1 MERKKNCCFKCTE
14 EKKTAKESERKRPK
28 NGQKFAKKATKKKK
42 ERKKKEHADLF
53 LSFFRPHKK
62 HTKRERER
70 KHYSV
75 NERKKR

>member
-1 MERKKNCCFKCTE
+1 MQT
-14 EKKTAKESERKRPK
+14 
-28 NGQKFAKKATKKKK
+28 
-42 ERKKKEHADLF
+42 DLF

>member
-42 ERKKKEHADLF
+42 ERKKKSMQTFSSH
-53 LSFFRPHKK
+53 FFVR
-62 HTKRERER
+62 TRNTQRERER
-70 KHYSV
+70 ESTIV
-75 NERKKR
+75 

>member
-1 MERKKNCCFKCTE
+1 MVKNLQKK
-14 EKKTAKESERKRPK
+14 
-28 NGQKFAKKATKKKK
+28 QQKK
-42 ERKKKEHADLF
+42 EKRKKKRADLF